1 MTAQRTDVRTLG
13 ALLSEHRVILPMN
26 AHTLPE
32 ALRMLAGGAVT
43 DDLVDG
49 DRLEQELQTLT
60 EQDLIPIGSH
70 ALMAHLR
77 TEHARELTAMMGIA
91 DGPLPF
97 TPATAPEAR
106 TLILVIAPP
115 AAGQR
120 YLQTMA
126 ALARLLGRGDVERA
140 LAEARSSS
148 DVLDMDA
155 LQEPILG
162 TEILVRDLMTRDIV
176 SVSPE
181 AQMADV
187 AELLI
192 RRRLRAIPVS
202 GPNGE
207 IVGMV
212 TDADVM
218 EMFLPRIRGE
228 DPAAGAD
235 ARALPDRPAR
245 EVMQRSFFTARDDET
260 IEAVADRMI
269 RKDIERLPVVTE
281 GRLVGFLS
289 RGDIVRRLLRGH
301 LRARGERRDLPA
313 TPDPTREP
321 DTT

>member
-1 MTAQRTDVRTLG
+1 MTDERADIRTLG
-13 ALLSEHRVILPMN
+13 GLLSAQRVILPLE
-26 AHTLPE
+26 AHTLRD
-32 ALRMLAGGAVT
+32 ALRLLAAGAAS
-43 DDLVDG
+43 DG
-49 DRLEQELQTLT
+49 LADRDKLEQELETLT

-77 TEHARELTAMMGIA
+77 TEHASELAAMMGIA

-97 TPATAPEAR
+97 APATAPTAR
-106 TLILVIAPP
+106 TLMLVIAPP
-115 AAGQR
+115 ATGQR

-126 ALARLLGRGDVERA
+126 ALARLLARGDVEEKLSA
-140 LAEARSSS
+140 ARSAA
-148 DVLDMDA
+148 DLLEMDA

-162 TEILVRDLMTRDIV
+162 TEILVRDLMTHDVV
-176 SVSPE
+176 SVAPDAS
-181 AQMADV
+181 MAYV

-192 RRRLRAIPVS
+192 RRRLRAIPVA

-207 IVGMV
+207 VVGMV

-228 DPAAGAD
+228 EPAS
-235 ARALPDRPAR
+235 RNRQSPPDRSVR

-281 GRLVGFLS
+281 GRLVGFLT
-289 RGDIVRRLLRGH
+289 RGDIIRRLLRGH
-301 LRARGERRDLPA
+301 LRARGGA
-313 TPDPTREP
+313 TRL
-321 DTT
+321 DTES

>member
-1 MTAQRTDVRTLG
+1 VTEDRADVRTLG
-13 ALLSEHRVILPMN
+13 ALLSEQRVILPLH
-26 AHTLPE
+26 AATLSD
-32 ALRMLAGGAVT
+32 ALRLLAAGAVA
-43 DDLVDG
+43 DG
-49 DRLEQELQTLT
+49 LADRDRLEQELETLT

-91 DGPLPF
+91 EGPLPF
-97 TPATAPEAR
+97 APATAPTAR

-115 AAGQR
+115 ATGQR

-126 ALARLLGRGDVERA
+126 ALARLLGRGDVEER
-140 LAEARSSS
+140 LAASRSAG

-176 SVSPE
+176 SVTADAP
-181 AQMADV
+181 MAYV

-192 RRRLRAIPVS
+192 RRRLRAIPVT

-228 DPAAGAD
+228 DQTSSAE
-235 ARALPDRPAR
+235 ARSLPDRSVR
-245 EVMQRSFFTARDDET
+245 EAMQRSFFTARDDET

-269 RKDIERLPVVTE
+269 RKDIGRLPVVTE
-281 GRLVGFLS
+281 GRLVGFLT

-301 LRARGERRDLPA
+301 LKARGEQRGRS
-313 TPDPTREP
+313 RESQP
-321 DTT
+321 